1 MKPSRE
7 WFDDLVEQTHDGL
20 ARYVGHILSSSDDTQ
35 EVIQE
40 AYLKVFMA
48 LRASG
53 PDGNFPVALLYKT
66 ARNIAISRIRHQT
79 VVSRSQAGV
88 AIAEGLRTEGSTVE
102 QQVSASERRNSL
114 LLVVNQL
121 PPKCREVFVQRW
133 IHGLSQRDIAEK
145 LGIAV
150 STVEKHLAKGLQHCK
165 VSLREPEPNTSCDAD
180 EQSADE
186 QSLEAAS

>member
-1 MKPSRE
+1 MKPSKE

-20 ARYVGHILSSSDDTQ
+20 ARYVGRILASADDTE

-48 LRASG
+48 LRKSG

-66 ARNIAISRIRHQT
+66 ARNIAISRMRHHA
-79 VVSRSQAGV
+79 VVIKSQAVV
-88 AIAEGLRTEGSTVE
+88 AISEELRTDRITVE
-102 QQVSASERRNSL
+102 QKVSASERRNAL

-121 PPKCREVFVQRW
+121 PPKCREVFVLRW
-133 IHGLSQRDIAEK
+133 INGLSQRDIAEK
-145 LGIAV
+145 LNIAV

-165 VSLREPEPNTSCDAD
+165 MTLNKPEPEKQATTDTD
-180 EQSADE
+180 FK
-186 QSLEAAS
+186 EAAS